1 MDEEACCALSSEPEE
16 DEIVFHYR
24 GFSNA
29 LGAARAYKDGT
40 IEIRPQQAAD
50 LFQEPRDT
58 IGIVS
63 NGNAEAC
70 LTEFRQRGMNSRTVI
85 NETDVQD
92 FLFSAKSAAADWY
105 GSLNLLQGRGFFW
118 VAGV

>member
-40 IEIRPQQAAD
+40 IEIHPQQAAD
-50 LFQEPRDT
+50 FFQPGDKVA
-58 IGIVS
+58 IVS
-63 NGNAEAC
+63 NGNAEPY
-70 LTEFRQRGMNSRTVI
+70 LTEFRQPGMNARMVI

-92 FLFSAKSAAADWY
+92 FLFSAKSAAAYWY
-105 GSLNLLQGRGFFW
+105 GSLNLLQGRVFSG
-118 VAGV
+118 